1 MIRPNRENHHVN
13 LLMVPFLQNGFVL
26 KKNTGTV
33 SPTELLGD
41 VLEIYLG
48 IMQNFISKTGIKRVK
63 ND

>member
-1 MIRPNRENHHVN
+1 
-13 LLMVPFLQNGFVL
+13 MVPFLQNGFVL

-41 VLEIYLG
+41 VLETYLG
-48 IMQNFISKTGIKRVK
+48 IMQNFISKTSIKRVK

>member
-1 MIRPNRENHHVN
+1 
-13 LLMVPFLQNGFVL
+13 MVPFLQNGFVL

>member
-1 MIRPNRENHHVN
+1 MENHHVN

-48 IMQNFISKTGIKRVK
+48 IMQNFISKTSIKRVK